1 MTADVGRK
9 RASNVSS
16 ELTIVVPVRNAASFL
31 QDCLASLLAERP
43 AEIIVVD
50 GCSTDGTLEI
60 LGSYPI
66 RVLSD
71 GGRGVAAARLLGA
84 KAAQTPWI
92 ALVDV
97 DVVVEPGDLAGLLEE
112 AIDGPYT
119 ALQAGLESTSGPG
132 YWGRALVHHHRT
144 GRSRYWFGL
153 AATVFDRDAFLRH
166 GLDESFLSGE
176 DIELRLRLEQDGA
189 RFGVSSRT
197 IVSHRFGDT
206 FDFAKGQF
214 LADGAGL
221 ARTALK
227 HGWRAAPLLA
237 LPSAAAARGA
247 ALSVVRREPQWLPYY
262 GAFLA
267 FNWLGMARQL
277 TGTLVQRGDRSH
289 GTTND

>member
-1 MTADVGRK
+1 MTPD
-9 RASNVSS
+9 VSS
-16 ELTIVVPVRNAASFL
+16 ELTVVVPVRNAAAFL
-31 QDCLASLLAERP
+31 HDCLASLLAERS
-43 AEIIVVD
+43 AEIVVVD

-60 LGSYPI
+60 VGKYPV

-84 KAAQTPWI
+84 QAAQTPWI

-97 DVVVEPGDLAGLLEE
+97 DVVVDPGDLAALLAE
-112 AIDGPYT
+112 AIDGGYT

-132 YWGRALVHHHRT
+132 YWGRALVQHHRT

-153 AATVFDRDAFLRH
+153 AATVFDREAFLGL
-166 GLDESFLSGE
+166 GLDETFMSGE
-176 DIELRLRLEQDGA
+176 DIELRLRMERDGA

-206 FDFAKGQF
+206 FDFARGQF

-247 ALSVVRREPQWLPYY
+247 ALSVMRRQPQWIPYY

-277 TGTLVQRGDRSH
+277 TGTLVKRGDRAH
-289 GTTND
+289 GTPDH

>member
-1 MTADVGRK
+1 MTPDVPG
-9 RASNVSS
+9 
-16 ELTIVVPVRNAASFL
+16 ELTVVVPVRNGAAFL
-31 QDCLASLLAERP
+31 HDCLASLLAERA
-43 AEIIVVD
+43 AEIVVVD
-50 GCSTDGTLEI
+50 GCSTDGTLRI
-60 LGSYPI
+60 LEKYPV

-84 KAAQTPWI
+84 QAAQTPWI

-97 DVVVEPGDLAGLLEE
+97 DVVVEPGDLAALLAE
-112 AIDGPYT
+112 AVNGGYT

-132 YWGRALVHHHRT
+132 YWGRALVQHHRT

-153 AATVFDRDAFLRH
+153 AATVFDREAFLRV
-166 GLDESFLSGE
+166 GLDETFMSGE
-176 DIELRLRLEQDGA
+176 DIELRLRMERDGA

-197 IVSHRFGDT
+197 VVSHRFGDT
-206 FDFAKGQF
+206 FDFARSQF

-247 ALSVVRREPQWLPYY
+247 ALSVMRRQPQWIPYY

-277 TGTLVQRGDRSH
+277 TGTIVKRGDQAH
-289 GTTND
+289 GTPNH

>member
-1 MTADVGRK
+1 MTPD
-9 RASNVSS
+9 VSS
-16 ELTIVVPVRNAASFL
+16 ELTVVVPVRNAAAFL
-31 QDCLASLLAERP
+31 HDCLASLLAERS
-43 AEIIVVD
+43 AEIVVVD

-60 LGSYPI
+60 LGKYPV

-84 KAAQTPWI
+84 QAAQTPWI

-97 DVVVEPGDLAGLLEE
+97 DVVVDPGDLAALLAE
-112 AIDGPYT
+112 AIDGGYT

-132 YWGRALVHHHRT
+132 YWGRALVQHHRT

-153 AATVFDRDAFLRH
+153 AATVFDREAFLGL
-166 GLDESFLSGE
+166 GLDETFMSGE
-176 DIELRLRLEQDGA
+176 DIELRLRMERDGA

-206 FDFAKGQF
+206 FDFARGQF

-247 ALSVVRREPQWLPYY
+247 ALSVMRRQPQWIPYY

-277 TGTLVQRGDRSH
+277 TGTLVKRGDRAH
-289 GTTND
+289 GTSDH

>member
-1 MTADVGRK
+1 MTTGVGREP
-9 RASNVSS
+9 APNVSS
-16 ELTIVVPVRNAASFL
+16 ELTIVVPVRNAAAFL
-31 QDCLASLLAERP
+31 QDCLESLLAERP

-50 GCSTDGTLEI
+50 GCSTDRTLDI
-60 LGSYPI
+60 LGGYPVH
-66 RVLSD
+66 VLSD

-84 KAAQTPWI
+84 QAAHTPWI

-97 DVVVEPGDLAGLLEE
+97 DVVVEPGDLAGLLDE
-112 AIDGPYT
+112 AVDGRYT

-153 AATVFDRDAFLRH
+153 VATVFDRDAFLRY
-166 GLDESFLSGE
+166 GLDETFLSGE
-176 DIELRLRLEQDGA
+176 DIELRLRLEQGGA

-206 FDFAKGQF
+206 FAFAKGQF
-214 LADGAGL
+214 VADGAGL

-247 ALSVVRREPQWLPYY
+247 ALSVVRGEPQWLPYY

-289 GTTND
+289 GTPND

>member
-1 MTADVGRK
+1 MTTHAGRELE
-9 RASNVSS
+9 SNVSG
-16 ELTIVVPVRNAASFL
+16 ELTIVVPVRNAAAFL
-31 QDCLASLLAERP
+31 DDCLASLLAERP
-43 AEIIVVD
+43 AEVVVVD
-50 GCSTDGTLEI
+50 GCSTDGTLGM
-60 LGSYPI
+60 LGNYPV

-84 KAAQTPWI
+84 QAAHTPWI

-97 DVVVEPGDLAGLLEE
+97 DVVVEPGDLARLLAE
-112 AIDGPYT
+112 AVEGRYT
-119 ALQAGLESTSGPG
+119 AVQAGLASTSGPG
-132 YWGRALVHHHRT
+132 YWGRALVQHHLT
-144 GRSRYWFGL
+144 GRSRTWFGL
-153 AATVFDRDAFLRH
+153 VATVFDREAFLRY
-166 GLDESFLSGE
+166 GLDETFMSGE
-176 DIELRLRLEQDGA
+176 DIELRLRMERDGA

-197 IVSHRFGDT
+197 IVAHRFGDT

-247 ALSVVRREPQWLPYY
+247 ALSVMRREPQWLPYY

-277 TGTLVQRGDRSH
+277 TGTLVQRGDQAH
-289 GTTND
+289 GTPND

>member
-1 MTADVGRK
+1 MTPDVAPDRADVSK
-9 RASNVSS
+9 D
-16 ELTIVVPVRNAASFL
+16 LTVVVPVRNAAAFL
-31 QDCLASLLAERP
+31 HDCLAALIAEHP

-50 GCSTDGTLEI
+50 GCSTDGTQELLEGYAVQI
-60 LGSYPI
+60 
-66 RVLSD
+66 LSD
-71 GGRGVAAARLLGA
+71 AGRGVAAARLLGA
-84 KAAQTPWI
+84 QAARTPWI
-92 ALVDV
+92 AFVDV
-97 DVVVEPGDLAGLLEE
+97 DVVLQSGDLGKLLGE
-112 AIDGPYT
+112 AIDGRYT
-119 ALQAGLESTSGPG
+119 ALQGGLESTSGPG

-144 GRSRYWFGL
+144 GRSRHWFGL
-153 AATVFDRDAFLRH
+153 VATIYDRDAFLRF
-166 GLDESFLSGE
+166 GLDETFLSGE
-176 DIELRLRLEQDGA
+176 DIELRLRMERDGA

-197 IVSHRFGDT
+197 TVSHRFGDT

-247 ALSVVRREPQWLPYY
+247 MVSVVRREPQWLPYY

-277 TGTLVQRGDRSH
+277 VGALGQRGDRDRDSAS
-289 GTTND
+289 D